1 MNVIERLKD
10 LRKICFEVLKT
21 PTEDQ
26 LSYLMSKEQIR
37 IITWPRRSGK
47 TTAIISD
54 IKTKFTSSKKYT
66 AVYIAQNIGMQKFVI
81 KELVNG
87 YNEFRYIPSQNIII
101 NEDKSKML
109 WLSFVNDYAERGEHR
124 GKKIDE
130 IYFDETHPT
139 KRLFDELL
147 YINQDMK
154 MTICENQIYNRQL
167 SDILIDAELM
177 HMPIAQIISEN
188 RYQFSRW

>member
-10 LRKICFEVLKT
+10 LRKIYFEVLKT

-26 LSYLMSKEQIR
+26 LSYLTSKEQIR
-37 IITWPRRSGK
+37 VITWPRRSGK

-66 AVYIAQNIGMQKFVI
+66 AAYIAQNIGMQKLVI
-81 KELVNG
+81 RELANSH
-87 YNEFRYIPSQNIII
+87 NEFRYVPSQNIII
-101 NEDKSKML
+101 NEDESKIL
-109 WLSFVNDYAERGEHR
+109 WLSFANDYAERGGHR

-139 KRLFDELL
+139 KKLFDELL
-147 YINQDMK
+147 YMNQDIK
-154 MTICENQIYNRQL
+154 MTICESQIYNRQL
-167 SDILIDAELM
+167 SDILIEAESM